1 MTNARRKVQPSSYE
15 VGYRR
20 PPVHGRFRRGA
31 SGNPGGRPRRMTSG
45 RAHNLILQEAYRLVT
60 VREGDKVLRLPAI
73 QVVLRSQVALA
84 AKGNGPAQRAVIA
97 TLNAIEQEL
106 AAQKMGGGE
115 APQNLT
121 ITWLDP
127 TRVRSESEPQGDDH

>member
-1 MTNARRKVQPSSYE
+1 
-15 VGYRR
+15 
-20 PPVHGRFRRGA
+20 
-31 SGNPGGRPRRMTSG
+31 MTSG